1 MGLTESEAKESVRF
15 SFGKD
20 NTEEE
25 IYTLAEVTKEVV
37 ERLRQFKMRN
47 V

>member
-1 MGLTESEAKESVRF
+1 MFVLLSEKQAKESVRI

-25 IYTLAEVTKEVV
+25 IRFAAKVFVEAVETL
-37 ERLRQFKMRN
+37 RN
-47 V
+47 F